1 MKHPIDRYLHD
12 HQPHIY
18 HLFSSALAKNKW
30 SHAYLLSGEG
40 NMPLLETAHFLAQSL
55 ICEHPHPLADHEC
68 DACLR
73 FTHGNYTDL
82 HVFNGA
88 ENSIKKADVQFLF
101 DQFSIHGLE
110 ASNKQIYIL
119 HRIEFMT
126 PEAINALLKFL
137 EEPSLEVYA
146 FLTTQDKEKILPTI
160 LSRSQVIQFK
170 PVLKEKLIEDALNH
184 QILIEDAQLLSHFLG
199 TVEAIKMFIESS
211 FYQAFKPVMQT
222 ILSTWLTNPK
232 EANYEASISLIPL
245 ITDKYQALFLFDVLE
260 TMLSEVQLHAL
271 HQPLVLTSYQPI
283 ITGLSLKIKDADQL
297 LKTIVQAKQEIGYN
311 VNIPLYLTS
320 FFIKLFD
327 SL

>member
-73 FTHGNYTDL
+73 FAHGNYTDL

-199 TVEAIKMFIESS
+199 TVEAIKTFIESS

-283 ITGLSLKIKDADQL
+283 ITGLSLKIKDADHL

>member
-1 MKHPIDRYLHD
+1 
-12 HQPHIY
+12 
-18 HLFSSALAKNKW
+18 
-30 SHAYLLSGEG
+30 
-40 NMPLLETAHFLAQSL
+40 
-55 ICEHPHPLADHEC
+55 
-68 DACLR
+68 
-73 FTHGNYTDL
+73 
-82 HVFNGA
+82 
-88 ENSIKKADVQFLF
+88 
-101 DQFSIHGLE
+101 
-110 ASNKQIYIL
+110 
-119 HRIEFMT
+119 
-126 PEAINALLKFL
+126 
-137 EEPSLEVYA
+137 
-146 FLTTQDKEKILPTI
+146 
-160 LSRSQVIQFK
+160 
-170 PVLKEKLIEDALNH
+170 
-184 QILIEDAQLLSHFLG
+184 
-199 TVEAIKMFIESS
+199 
-211 FYQAFKPVMQT
+211 MQT